1 MHRMYVERE
10 DVFYYITLM
19 NQNYKHPAMPQ
30 REGIEQQI
38 LKGMYLLQEGTGGK
52 QKVQLMGSGVI
63 LQEVIAAAELL
74 KQDFD
79 VDANIWSVTSFNEL
93 YRDGIDI
100 ERYNR
105 LHPTDTQKVPYVTQL
120 LSSHEGPVVAST
132 DYVRHFAD
140 RIRAYVPQDIFT
152 VLGTDGFGRS
162 DSRDNL
168 REFFEVNRYHVA
180 VAALNGLA
188 DEGKI
193 SKQVVQ
199 DAISKYGIK
208 ADVEPSW
215 TR

>member
-1 MHRMYVERE
+1 M
-10 DVFYYITLM
+10 
-19 NQNYKHPAMPQ
+19 
-30 REGIEQQI
+30 
-38 LKGMYLLQEGTGGK
+38 
-52 QKVQLMGSGVI
+52 
-63 LQEVIAAAELL
+63 IAAAELL

-120 LSSHEGPVVAST
+120 LSGHEGPIVAST

-140 RIRAYVPQDIFT
+140 RIRAYVPQDVFT

-168 REFFEVNRYHVA
+168 REFFEINRYHVA

-199 DAISKYGIK
+199 DAINKYGIK

-215 TR
+215 AR